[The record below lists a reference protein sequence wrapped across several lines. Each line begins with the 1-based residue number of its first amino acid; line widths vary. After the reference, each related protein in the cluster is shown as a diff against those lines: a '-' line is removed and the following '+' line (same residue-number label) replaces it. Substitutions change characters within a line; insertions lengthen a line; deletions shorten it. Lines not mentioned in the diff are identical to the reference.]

1 MVTARRI
8 GKKKG
13 ERGFTLVEVLV
24 SLVILTIGLAALVS
38 MAGSGAKAT
47 AYTRHAG
54 EASVVGQDKLEQL
67 RVMSPAL
74 LTDGTDTV
82 DAHAFVSATGMYTRT
97 WTVSWSGTLATL
109 VVQVTWTDDGN
120 LHTITYRTMRSTS

>member
-1 MVTARRI
+1 MVTMARP
-8 GKKKG
+8 K

-24 SLVILTIGLAALVS
+24 SLVILTFGLAALVS
-38 MAGSGAKAT
+38 MAGTGTKAT

-67 RVMSPAL
+67 RVIAPSAL
-74 LTDGTDTV
+74 VSGADTC
-82 DAHAFVSATGMYTRT
+82 DAHAFVSATGMYARA
-97 WTVSWSGTLATL
+97 WTVTWSGTLATL
-109 VVQVTWTDDGN
+109 VVTVTWTDDGQ

>member
-1 MVTARRI
+1 MARARS
-8 GKKKG
+8 K

-24 SLVILTIGLAALVS
+24 SLVILTFGLAALVS
-38 MAGSGAKAT
+38 MAGTGTKAT

-67 RVMSPAL
+67 RVIAPSAL
-74 LTDGTDTV
+74 VSGTDTC
-82 DAHAFVSATGMYTRT
+82 DAHAFVSATGMYTRA
-97 WTVSWSGTLATL
+97 WTVSWTGTLATL
-109 VVQVTWTDDGN
+109 VVTVTWTDDGQ